1 MIHATINMRR
11 THSNSQRVSKSDP
24 LRFIP
29 SIRLA
34 RRDGLAAAETRL
46 QQADGLHPGAA
57 CERRSDLLAS
67 PSLPSCLIRYTL
79 QSQEARSGPGS

>member
-46 QQADGLHPGAA
+46 QQADGLHRLHAA
-57 CERRSDLLAS
+57 CCMLVVVRPAS
-67 PSLPSCLIRYTL
+67 AAAISWRHPPSLV
-79 QSQEARSGPGS
+79 A